1 MHRLFNLGTM
11 EFGKSL
17 EAAKWVLRRADM
29 MADLLLERAFCLTTS
44 MFSADFDLHKAAE
57 WLLSP
62 ELMNKKKWIIFSFYI
77 QHVHFL
83 LMI

>member
-62 ELMNKKKWIIFSFYI
+62 ELMTKQNIFFYFI
-77 QHVHFL
+77 
-83 LMI
+83 

>member
-1 MHRLFNLGTM
+1 M
-11 EFGKSL
+11 
-17 EAAKWVLRRADM
+17 LRRADM

-62 ELMNKKKWIIFSFYI
+62 ELMNKKKIIFLFYI
-77 QHVHFL
+77 KHVNFL

>member
-1 MHRLFNLGTM
+1 
-11 EFGKSL
+11 
-17 EAAKWVLRRADM
+17 M

-62 ELMNKKKWIIFSFYI
+62 ELMNKKKLFYI
-77 QHVHFL
+77 KHVKFL

>member
-1 MHRLFNLGTM
+1 M
-11 EFGKSL
+11 
-17 EAAKWVLRRADM
+17 LRRADM

-62 ELMNKKKWIIFSFYI
+62 ELMNKKKKKFFYFI
-77 QHVHFL
+77 
-83 LMI
+83 

>member
-1 MHRLFNLGTM
+1 M

-62 ELMNKKKWIIFSFYI
+62 ELMNKKKNIYILYKACKFFIDDLIFG
-77 QHVHFL
+77 
-83 LMI
+83 

>member
-1 MHRLFNLGTM
+1 M
-11 EFGKSL
+11 
-17 EAAKWVLRRADM
+17 LRRADM

-62 ELMNKKKWIIFSFYI
+62 ELMNKKIFFLFYI
-77 QHVHFL
+77 MHVNFL